1 MWEPVANTEIQPSI
15 DDQSSITLGESNES
29 NYPYISL
36 YNLEKIPFHRGMS
49 MACLNIN
56 SLFAHIDELR
66 VFMSNNKVDILCIN
80 ETKLDSSINDN
91 KVHIPNFEIIRRDR
105 RIQMAVTVAAFAFT
119 LEVILITK
127 YDIIYNLKF
136 SKI

>member
-29 NYPYISL
+29 NYPYMSL

-56 SLFAHIDELR
+56 SLFAHIDK
-66 VFMSNNKVDILCIN
+66 FGFGFGFIK
-80 ETKLDSSINDN
+80 
-91 KVHIPNFEIIRRDR
+91 IITSQLYR
-105 RIQMAVTVAAFAFT
+105 
-119 LEVILITK
+119 
-127 YDIIYNLKF
+127 
-136 SKI
+136 

>member
-29 NYPYISL
+29 NYPNISL

-80 ETKLDSSINDN
+80 ETKLDSSIN
-91 KVHIPNFEIIRRDR
+91 
-105 RIQMAVTVAAFAFT
+105 
-119 LEVILITK
+119 
-127 YDIIYNLKF
+127 
-136 SKI
+136 

>member
-1 MWEPVANTEIQPSI
+1 MWEPVANTEIHEPSI
-15 DDQSSITLGESNES
+15 DDQSSTTLGESNES

-56 SLFAHIDELR
+56 SLFAYIDELR

-80 ETKLDSSINDN
+80 ETKLDSSINDM
-91 KVHIPNFEIIRRDR
+91 
-105 RIQMAVTVAAFAFT
+105 Q
-119 LEVILITK
+119 
-127 YDIIYNLKF
+127 
-136 SKI
+136 